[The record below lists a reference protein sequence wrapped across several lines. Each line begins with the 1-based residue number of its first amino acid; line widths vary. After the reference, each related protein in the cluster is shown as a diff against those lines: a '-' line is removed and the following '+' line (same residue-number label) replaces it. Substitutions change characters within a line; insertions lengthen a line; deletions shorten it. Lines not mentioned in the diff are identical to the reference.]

1 MVIQCLSQSGIFLAV
16 QPFGHE
22 KTPSGKGVVST
33 RFNFRC
39 KFEHT
44 HFNTLGFA
52 AKGQNCANVISIL
65 CQFFAMGLIR
75 EKLFQNCH
83 TVLGGISPQ
92 NRT

>member
-1 MVIQCLSQSGIFLAV
+1 MQRLSQSGIFLAV
-16 QPFGHE
+16 RPFGRE

-44 HFNTLGFA
+44 HFNTLGFT

-65 CQFFAMGLIR
+65 CQFFAMVLSW
-75 EKLFQNCH
+75 EKLFQNLH
-83 TVLGGISPQ
+83 AVLGGISPQ
-92 NRT
+92 DRA